1 MMKRRPAAWE
11 SQPQEVAAAEQS
23 AEERRLS
30 LPVAGT
36 TRGGWGSRQSIHW
49 APGAPGPRLK
59 GINSYVESQAEPSR
73 VSVPIGPSPR
83 LRRAGGAGRRR
94 RPPAP

>member
-36 TRGGWGSRQSIHW
+36 TRGGWGSRQQRHGRPKWS
-49 APGAPGPRLK
+49 GAENFPAAAQR
-59 GINSYVESQAEPSR
+59 EACW
-73 VSVPIGPSPR
+73 
-83 LRRAGGAGRRR
+83 RRR
-94 RPPAP
+94 KNEEQRV